1 MNFGLREKKH
11 AQTKLAILTEFI
23 THLESGK
30 PIDELSNKEIC
41 NRVNISE
48 ATFYNYFPQKKDIL
62 QYMFKLWSIEILWLI
77 EKEKPG
83 LKGLEFL
90 KEIAQARHIRGSHSV
105 KVLSEIL
112 SVVSKEGIDPEMPIP
127 SDAEIFYAFPNYKG
141 ILNINRNKN
150 YIQIYEENLNIAK
163 ANGEVKKDLDVE
175 AATYSLLGMIIGPL
189 VFLKNAPN
197 ADEKIQRIANW
208 HADLFIEAIRAK

>member
-11 AQTKLAILTEFI
+11 AQTKLAILHEF
-23 THLESGK
+23 TAHLESGK

-62 QYMFKLWSIEILWLI
+62 QYMFKLWAIEILWLI

-90 KEIAQARHIRGSHSV
+90 KEIAQARHIRGHHSA

-112 SVVSKEGIDPEMPIP
+112 SVVSREGIDPEMPIP
-127 SDAEIFYAFPNYKG
+127 SDAEIFYAFPSYKG
-141 ILNINRNKN
+141 ILNINRSKN
-150 YIQIYEENLNIAK
+150 YIQIYEENLNFAK

-175 AATYSLLGMIIGPL
+175 AATYALLGMIIGPL
-189 VFLKNAPN
+189 VFLKNSPD
-197 ADEKIQRIANW
+197 ADEKIQRISNW

>member
-48 ATFYNYFPQKKDIL
+48 ATFYNYFPQKK
-62 QYMFKLWSIEILWLI
+62 
-77 EKEKPG
+77 
-83 LKGLEFL
+83 
-90 KEIAQARHIRGSHSV
+90 
-105 KVLSEIL
+105 EIL